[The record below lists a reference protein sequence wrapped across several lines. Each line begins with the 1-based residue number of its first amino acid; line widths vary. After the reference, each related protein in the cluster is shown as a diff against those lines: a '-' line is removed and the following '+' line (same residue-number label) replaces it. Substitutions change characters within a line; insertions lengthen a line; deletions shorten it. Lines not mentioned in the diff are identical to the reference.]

1 MRTFLTS
8 LVIVAGMASVASAA
22 EVTITQKD
30 KKFSERKVEVSVGD
44 TIKFVNDDDITHNVH
59 SSTDGQSFDLGAQAP
74 GTESSYTFAQAG
86 EVKIRCA
93 IHPKM
98 KLTVTVK

>member
-1 MRTFLTS
+1 MRAVLVS
-8 LVIVAGMASVASAA
+8 LALLAGLASGASAA

-30 KKFSERKVEVSVGD
+30 KNFSEKTVEIGVGD
-44 TIKFVNDDDITHNVH
+44 TLRFVNDDDITHNVH
-59 SSTDGQSFDLGAQAP
+59 SSTDGESFDLGAQAP
-74 GTESSYTFAQAG
+74 GTESSHTFSHPG